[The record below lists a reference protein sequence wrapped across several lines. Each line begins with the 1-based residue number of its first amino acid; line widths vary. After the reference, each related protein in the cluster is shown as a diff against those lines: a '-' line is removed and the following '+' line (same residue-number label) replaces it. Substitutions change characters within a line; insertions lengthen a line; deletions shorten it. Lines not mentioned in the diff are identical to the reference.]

1 MQNDSN
7 TTCELKEQLSHIK
20 HLYTIKEIKEMYS
33 SGVYNAE
40 LLLQHA
46 LIQLLSYKID

>member
-46 LIQLLSYKID
+46 LIQLFYYE